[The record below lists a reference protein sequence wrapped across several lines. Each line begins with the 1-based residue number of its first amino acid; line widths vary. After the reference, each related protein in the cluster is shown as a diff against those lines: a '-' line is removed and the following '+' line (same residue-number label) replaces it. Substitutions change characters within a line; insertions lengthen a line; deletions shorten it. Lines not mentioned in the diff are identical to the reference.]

1 MITVLSAL
9 MWGLLAL
16 GGVVVLVAA
25 LMAALGVWTDPP
37 QPRSFTPSRRS
48 EPRSFTPSRR
58 SEMPCQCR
66 TCYPGRRAR

>member
-1 MITVLSAL
+1 MITVLSLL

-16 GGVVVLVAA
+16 GGVAVLVAA
-25 LMAALGVWTDPP
+25 LMAAFDAMPDPP
-37 QPRSFTPSRRS
+37 K

-66 TCYPGRRAR
+66 TCYSGRRAR

>member
-1 MITVLSAL
+1 MITVLSLL

-25 LMAALGVWTDPP
+25 LMAALDALPDPP
-37 QPRSFTPSRRS
+37 Q

-58 SEMPCQCR
+58 SQGPCQCR
-66 TCYPGRRAR
+66 TCKPVGRRAR

>member
-1 MITVLSAL
+1 MITVLSLL

-25 LMAALGVWTDPP
+25 LMAALDVWTDPP
-37 QPRSFTPSRRS
+37 K

-66 TCYPGRRAR
+66 TYYSGRRAR

>member
-1 MITVLSAL
+1 MSTVLSIL

-25 LMAALGVWTDPP
+25 LMAALDALPDPP
-37 QPRSFTPSRRS
+37 Q

-58 SEMPCQCR
+58 SEAPCQCR
-66 TCYPGRRAR
+66 TCKPVGRRAR

>member
-1 MITVLSAL
+1 MIAVLSLL

-25 LMAALGVWTDPP
+25 LMAALDVWTDPP
-37 QPRSFTPSRRS
+37 Q
-48 EPRSFTPSRR
+48 EPRTFTPSRR

-66 TCYPGRRAR
+66 TCYSGRRAR

>member
-1 MITVLSAL
+1 MIAVLSLL

-25 LMAALGVWTDPP
+25 LMAALDAMPDPP
-37 QPRSFTPSRRS
+37 Q
-48 EPRSFTPSRR
+48 EPRTFTPSRR

-66 TCYPGRRAR
+66 TCYSGRRAR

>member
-16 GGVVVLVAA
+16 GGVAVIVAT
-25 LMAALGVWTDPP
+25 LMAALDVWTEP
-37 QPRSFTPSRRS
+37 Q

-58 SEMPCQCR
+58 SEAAPCQCR
-66 TCYPGRRAR
+66 TCNPGRRAR

>member
-1 MITVLSAL
+1 MITVLSLL

-25 LMAALGVWTDPP
+25 LMAALDAMPDPP
-37 QPRSFTPSRRS
+37 Q
-48 EPRSFTPSRR
+48 EPRTFTPSRR

-66 TCYPGRRAR
+66 TCYSGRRAR